1 MSWIISP
8 GFTTKTMLFFLIGPL
23 FAEPSFAIALPI
35 AITDSTRVIK
45 NIRFIVVG
53 FIS

>member
-1 MSWIISP
+1 MKSGPILP
-8 GFTTKTMLFFLIGPL
+8 GLTTTTTLLFGPL